1 MPGTTSSRRQAKLA
15 PSILSADFSRLGE
28 AAAAAERAGADWL
41 HVDVMD
47 GHYVPDL
54 TFGPKMV
61 ADLRRATKLPLDVHL
76 MILAPDR
83 WIDRYAEAG
92 ATYLTV
98 HVETT
103 PDPAAALAAIRRLG
117 ARPGITSEPG
127 TPLDRV
133 LPHLALAD
141 LVLVMSVQPGRGGQA
156 FLPGSLERIRATRAA
171 LDAAGSAAELVVDG
185 GVKTENC
192 AAVRDAGASVLVAG
206 SAVYLDPEGPSV
218 AIARFRKALG

>member
-1 MPGTTSSRRQAKLA
+1 MAGTTSSRRTAKLA
-15 PSILSADFSRLGE
+15 PSILSADFSRLGK

-61 ADLRRATKLPLDVHL
+61 ADLHRATNLPLDVHL
-76 MILAPDR
+76 MILDPDR

-103 PDPAAALAAIRRLG
+103 QDPVATLAAIRRLG

-133 LPHLALAD
+133 LPYVALAD

-185 GVKTENC
+185 GVKADNC

-206 SAVYLDPEGPSV
+206 SAVYLDPEGPDA
-218 AIARFRKALG
+218 AIAKFRKALA

>member
-1 MPGTTSSRRQAKLA
+1 VAGTTSPRRQAKLA

-61 ADLRRATKLPLDVHL
+61 ADLRRATRLPLDVHL

-92 ATYLTV
+92 ASYLTV

-103 PDPAAALAAIRRLG
+103 PDPAATLAAIRRLG
-117 ARPGITSEPG
+117 AKAGITSEPG

-133 LPHLALAD
+133 LPHVALAD

-156 FLPGSLERIRATRAA
+156 FLPGSLERIRATRSA
-171 LDAAGSAAELVVDG
+171 LDAAGSKAELVVDG
-185 GVKTENC
+185 GVKTDNC
-192 AAVRDAGASVLVAG
+192 AAVRAAGASVLVAG
-206 SAVYLDPEGPSV
+206 SAVFLDPEGPDAAV
-218 AIARFRKALG
+218 AKFRKALA